1 MDELAKRLGSASI
14 DTKSLV
20 SVPVARMGSVS
31 SGFSFARAS
40 PAGAGHSPALDF
52 SAHQT
57 SSKPAKDKRESDV
70 YMYKTQ
76 NRIEKR
82 SESPGTFAT
91 ASPAASFSSTFSYTP
106 STTKTFAL
114 GSVGKSVSSKSSA
127 KPVIGSKV
135 KKSVLNRQV
144 SAFASA
150 SASAVSDAKD
160 FLKEQA
166 IHEEDDLSDL

>member
-1 MDELAKRLGSASI
+1 MDDLAARLGSASI
-14 DTKSLV
+14 DTKSLA

-40 PAGAGHSPALDF
+40 PTHAGHSPALDF

-57 SSKPAKDKRESDV
+57 SSKPTKDKRESDV
-70 YMYKTQ
+70 YMTQ
-76 NRIEKR
+76 NGIEKR

-106 STTKTFAL
+106 SATKTFAL

-127 KPVIGSKV
+127 KPIIGSKV
-135 KKSVLNRQV
+135 KKSVLSRQV
-144 SAFASA
+144 SAFP

-160 FLKEQA
+160 FLEKQGIQ
-166 IHEEDDLSDL
+166 IHEDDLSDL

>member
-1 MDELAKRLGSASI
+1 MDDLAKRLGSASI
-14 DTKSLV
+14 DTKSLA

-57 SSKPAKDKRESDV
+57 SSKPTKDKREFDDNI
-70 YMYKTQ
+70 TQ
-76 NRIEKR
+76 NGEKR

-91 ASPAASFSSTFSYTP
+91 ASPTASFSSTFSYTP

-127 KPVIGSKV
+127 KPIIGSKV
-135 KKSVLNRQV
+135 KKSVLGRQA
-144 SAFASA
+144 SASASA
-150 SASAVSDAKD
+150 SASAVCAAKD
-160 FLKEQA
+160 FLEKQ
-166 IHEEDDLSDL
+166 HEEDDLSDL